1 MISPSRLV
9 GTGGAT
15 GSGAADFSGAAAPAG
30 PRRRARTARTRH
42 GPAAATMGGG
52 GEGAGQFWAVLP
64 RAGEEAGARWVGAKE
79 SHLPPPPMRPPIW
92 VPGMRA
98 ANEAGGGGGAM
109 PWQTSDSETCAG
121 SVSHDPTSRS
131 HVFESCSP
139 NTRWM
144 ARRLGHALRQTGLT
158 LPGQEK
164 PWERARG
171 WKGAGGQ
178 CRPGATRDGGADPRV
193 KPLSTPP
200 GKGRPATGLNLLK
213 AP

>member
-79 SHLPPPPMRPPIW
+79 SHLPPPPHAPTDLG
-92 VPGMRA
+92 PGDA
-98 ANEAGGGGGAM
+98 
-109 PWQTSDSETCAG
+109 
-121 SVSHDPTSRS
+121 SR
-131 HVFESCSP
+131 
-139 NTRWM
+139 
-144 ARRLGHALRQTGLT
+144 
-158 LPGQEK
+158 K
-164 PWERARG
+164 
-171 WKGAGGQ
+171 
-178 CRPGATRDGGADPRV
+178 
-193 KPLSTPP
+193 
-200 GKGRPATGLNLLK
+200 
-213 AP
+213 